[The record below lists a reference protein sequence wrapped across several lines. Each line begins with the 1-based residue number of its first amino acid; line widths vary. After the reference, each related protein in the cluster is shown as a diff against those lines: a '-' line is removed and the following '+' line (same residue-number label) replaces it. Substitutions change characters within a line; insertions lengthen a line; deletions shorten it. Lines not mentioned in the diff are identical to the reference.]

1 VRLLQGELRKLIKR
15 PASRITLI
23 LQLVIILLLYVVA
36 ATSLRAISPGAT
48 SAGAEQSRVG
58 LKLLLTFPGAYAG
71 VIGLITGLGGLLA
84 VGYGASAAGAD
95 WNWGMVKVA
104 IARGES
110 RSRYILAKLL
120 AVVLLVGLGLLISWG
135 VGVVTAIAAAAVAG
149 IDLSGVT
156 DTSVVGTLPEQLLR
170 GFWGMAEEAAI
181 GFAIATFARSQ
192 LAGLGAGIA
201 LYFVEQFSTFF
212 LPDIVRYLPF
222 HVATSA
228 LRITTNAPGNGAG
241 GASLVPPLDPNFSL
255 LLVTV
260 YLVVA
265 AVAAA
270 LIVER
275 AEITG

>member
-1 VRLLQGELRKLIKR
+1 MRLLRGELRKLIKR

-23 LQLVIILLLYVVA
+23 LQLAIILLIYLSVA
-36 ATSLRAISPGAT
+36 ASFRALADAPPTPDA
-48 SAGAEQSRVG
+48 AQSRAG
-58 LKLLLTFPGAYAG
+58 ILLLLTFPGAYAG

-84 VGYGASAAGAD
+84 IGYGASAAGAD
-95 WNWGMVKVA
+95 WGWGMVKVA

-110 RSRYILAKLL
+110 RSRYILAKLI
-120 AVVLLVGLGLLISWG
+120 AVMLLVGLGVLISFA
-135 VGVVTAIAAAAVAG
+135 VGVVAAIAASAVVG
-149 IDLSGVT
+149 FDLSGVS
-156 DTSVVGTLPEQLLR
+156 DSSVVSTLPEQLLR
-170 GFWGMAEEAAI
+170 GFWGIAEGAAI

-201 LYFVEQFSTFF
+201 LYFVEQFSTLF
-212 LPDIVRYLPF
+212 LPDIVKYLPF
-222 HVATSA
+222 HVASSA
-228 LRITTNAPGNGAG
+228 LSVTQNGPGNGG
-241 GASLVPPLDPNFSL
+241 GGSLVAPLDPNFSL

>member
-1 VRLLQGELRKLIKR
+1 MRLLRGELRKLIKR

-23 LQLVIILLLYVVA
+23 LQLAIILVIYFSVA
-36 ATSLRAISPGAT
+36 ASYKAIAT
-48 SAGAEQSRVG
+48 DATTPNAEQSRAG
-58 LKLLLTFPGAYAG
+58 IKLLLTFPGAYAG

-84 VGYGASAAGAD
+84 IGYGASAAGAD
-95 WNWGMVKVA
+95 WGWGMVKVA

-110 RSRYILAKLL
+110 RSRYILAKLV
-120 AVVLLVGLGLLISWG
+120 AVLLLVGLGVLISFV
-135 VGVVTAIAAAAVAG
+135 VGVVAAIIASAIAG
-149 IDLSGVT
+149 IDLAGVS
-156 DTSVVGTLPEQLLR
+156 DSSVVSTLPEQLLR
-170 GFWGMAEEAAI
+170 GFWGIAEEATI

-201 LYFVEQFSTFF
+201 LYFVEQFSTLF
-212 LPDIVRYLPF
+212 LPDIVRYFPF
-222 HVATSA
+222 HVASSA
-228 LRITTNAPGNGAG
+228 LRVTVGAG
-241 GASLVPPLDPNFSL
+241 GGNGGGAALIAPLDPNVAL

-265 AVAAA
+265 AAATA